1 MPSTAFRLF
10 ATPLGLCAIGWNE
23 RGVSGLQLPEP
34 SDEAL
39 RRRTARIWPEASEA
53 EPPPAVERTIDEIG
67 GLLRGE
73 PLDLRSV
80 VLDEHDL
87 ADFDRRVYAISR
99 TIPPGRTIT
108 YGELARR
115 LEEPGAAQAVG
126 RALGRNPYPIIVPCH
141 RIVGADGRMTG
152 FSAPGG
158 TETKRRLLVI
168 EGAWQYDQASLFD

>member
-1 MPSTAFRLF
+1 MSAPAFSLF
-10 ATPLGLCAIGWNE
+10 PTPLGACAIAWNA
-23 RGVSGLQLPEP
+23 RGISGVRLPEP
-34 SDEAL
+34 SEQGL
-39 RRRTARIWPEASEA
+39 RRQLGPTWPDAIEA
-53 EPPPAVERTIDEIG
+53 EPPPAVQRTIDGIG
-67 GLLRGE
+67 RLLHGE
-73 PLDLRSV
+73 PLDLADAI
-80 VLDEHDL
+80 LDEQDL

-115 LEEPGAAQAVG
+115 LDEPGAAQAVG
-126 RALGRNPYPIIVPCH
+126 RSLGRNPYPIVVPCH

>member
-1 MPSTAFRLF
+1 MPTTAFTRF
-10 ATPLGLCAIGWNE
+10 PTPLGACAIAWNA
-23 RGVSGLQLPEP
+23 RGITGVQLPEP
-34 SDEAL
+34 DEQALL
-39 RRRTARIWPEASEA
+39 RRAARVWPDVVED
-53 EPPPAVERTIDEIG
+53 EPPPTVRQTIDEIG

-73 PLDLRSV
+73 PLDLTGA
-80 VLDEHDL
+80 VLDEQDL
-87 ADFDRRVYAISR
+87 PDFDRRVYAISR
-99 TIPPGRTIT
+99 AIPPGRTIT

-126 RALGRNPYPIIVPCH
+126 RALGRNPYPIVVPCH

>member
-1 MPSTAFRLF
+1 MPTTAFSLF
-10 ATPLGLCAIGWNE
+10 ATPLGTCAIGWND
-23 RGVSGLQLPEP
+23 RGISGVQLPEP
-34 SDEAL
+34 SEKAL
-39 RRRTARIWPEASEA
+39 RRRTARVWPEANEA
-53 EPPPAVERTIDEIG
+53 EPPPTVGRTIDEIG

-73 PLDLRSV
+73 PLDLADAI
-80 VLDEHDL
+80 LDDQDL

-126 RALGRNPYPIIVPCH
+126 RSLGRNPYPIVVPCH

-158 TETKRRLLVI
+158 TATKRRLLVI